1 MADQVNMTAIV
12 MKNMEENGIGASF
25 NRDLAIGYISPDL
38 QDKETQMR
46 AELMPQIEA
55 ANKACEES
63 KITETQRDLIVKSA
77 TDQLARQAALNE
89 RIMNKRR

>member
-1 MADQVNMTAIV
+1 MADQFNMTDVILES
-12 MKNMEENGIGASF
+12 MRDNGGSAQF

-46 AELMPQIEA
+46 KELMPEISA
-55 ANKACEES
+55 ANAACEAGD
-63 KITETQRDLIVKSA
+63 ITETQRDLIVTSA
-77 TDQLARQAALNE
+77 MNQLARQAALNE